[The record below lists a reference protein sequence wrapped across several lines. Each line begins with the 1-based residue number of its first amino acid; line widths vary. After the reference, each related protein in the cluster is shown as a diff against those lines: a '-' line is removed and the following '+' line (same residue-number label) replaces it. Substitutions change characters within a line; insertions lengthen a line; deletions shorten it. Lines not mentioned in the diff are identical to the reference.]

1 MWMVLPDQAGSLQG
15 SCSVSCNL
23 LAANDPGIGSGWQ
36 QSKQNWTLLAVV
48 GHWIRMACR
57 NLFCAEGAPLQP
69 LLFPQHTVFSPKTHG
84 PKIRTFGTHAAKSM
98 KPQIQTCSVDP
109 GLFPGLGCGGSL
121 DEGHDTDAM
130 WMVLPVL
137 FSVAPTK
144 THRTKIKNCSVD
156 LGLSLDLGCG
166 NALEHSMFCMPCGWS
181 SLTKQQACKDL
192 AV

>member
-1 MWMVLPDQAGSLQG
+1 MGY
-15 SCSVSCNL
+15 
-23 LAANDPGIGSGWQ
+23 
-36 QSKQNWTLLAVV
+36 
-48 GHWIRMACR
+48 WIRMACR

-130 WMVLPVL
+130 WMVLPGLVCCL
-137 FSVAPTK
+137 SKIKGTK
-144 THRTKIKNCSVD
+144 TKGCSVD

-166 NALEHSMFCMPCGWS
+166 NALEHSMSCMPCGWS
-181 SLTKQQACKDL
+181 SLTKQVACKDL

>member
-48 GHWIRMACR
+48 GYWTRMACR
-57 NLFCAEGAPLQP
+57 HLFCAEGAPLQP
-69 LLFPQHTVFSPKTHG
+69 LLFPQHNVFSPKTHG

-98 KPQIQTCSVDP
+98 NPQIQTCSVDP

-130 WMVLPVL
+130 WMVLPVV
-137 FSVAPTK
+137 FSVAPAKPIGPKSETAVW
-144 THRTKIKNCSVD
+144 TLVCPLTWVVGMHWSTVCPACHVD
-156 LGLSLDLGCG
+156 G
-166 NALEHSMFCMPCGWS
+166 PP
-181 SLTKQQACKDL
+181 
-192 AV
+192 